1 MMASDGARVHQPTG
15 HVVPPVYP
23 DSATP
28 HQAIVTPAK
37 IFVASIKSSTGRYS
51 SVPCVPQPGSPMPKI
66 REGCP
71 SGNQKL
77 ASQTNGAVSTT
88 GSRPETAFMTSE
100 IVSTPGWSNG
110 MLTGS
115 LTHGAAEPASSGR
128 STSGGWSRNQ

>member
-1 MMASDGARVHQPTG
+1 MDSAGAPVRQPTG
-15 HVVPPVYP
+15 HVVPPDYL

-37 IFVASIKSSTGRYS
+37 TFVAAIRSSTGRNS
-51 SVPCVPQPGSPMPKI
+51 FVPCVPQLGSPIPKI

-88 GSRPETAFMTSE
+88 GSRPETRFITSE
-100 IVSTPGWSNG
+100 ITCTPGWSNG
-110 MLTGS
+110 IFTGS
-115 LTHGAAEPASSGR
+115 LTHGAAESASSGKSSR
-128 STSGGWSRNQ
+128 GG